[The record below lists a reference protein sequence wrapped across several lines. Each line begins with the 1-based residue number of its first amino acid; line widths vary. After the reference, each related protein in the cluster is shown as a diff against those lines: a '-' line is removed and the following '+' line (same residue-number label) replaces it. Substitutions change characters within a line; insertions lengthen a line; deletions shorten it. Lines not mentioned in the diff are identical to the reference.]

1 MCFPP
6 DHEKAS
12 TVSRDRDSREPVYHS
27 GMTGFGAERKLRSRS
42 AASGFAPMPSLRMDP
57 AECPHS
63 NILGAAFD
71 NTQRGLGRRERHVE
85 GNYGLGEA
93 FEGERANLFGHDAPL

>member
-1 MCFPP
+1 
-6 DHEKAS
+6 
-12 TVSRDRDSREPVYHS
+12 
-27 GMTGFGAERKLRSRS
+27 MTGIGAQRKHVTLLTDFRSSPENGHSRYGHPT
-42 AASGFAPMPSLRMDP
+42 ARFAPMPSLRMDP

-63 NILGAAFD
+63 NILWAAFD